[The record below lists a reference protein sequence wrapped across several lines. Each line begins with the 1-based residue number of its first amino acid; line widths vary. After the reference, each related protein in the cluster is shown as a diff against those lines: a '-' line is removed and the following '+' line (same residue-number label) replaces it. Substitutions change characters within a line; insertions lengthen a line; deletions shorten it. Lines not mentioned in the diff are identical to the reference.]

1 MTVMEVTPL
10 AIPEV
15 KVLRPKVFGDARGFF
30 SEVYNAHAMAEA
42 GIDIAF
48 VQDNHS
54 KSGPRGT
61 VRGLHFQAPPYA
73 QAKLVRVPRGR
84 VLDVAVDLRVGSP
97 TYGQHVSA
105 ELSADAWNQLFVPKG
120 FAHGFC
126 TLETNT
132 EVVYKVSAYYAP
144 DHDFGVLWNDPE
156 LGIDWPVAA
165 QDAVVSDKDA
175 RQPRFADL
183 PTYFTAT

>member
-73 QAKLVRVPRGR
+73 QDKLVRVPRGR

-126 TLETNT
+126 TLETDT

-183 PTYFTAT
+183 PTFFTAT